1 MKLVILMFLED
12 DTEAVE
18 GLLAAHHL
26 VAYSE
31 ISVEGHGMGT
41 AGWYGQVAPYASRML
56 LVFLDADKA
65 VQLLAAVSAC
75 TGCKD
80 PNHPIHAWQIDV
92 DKAAASRPP
101 ARDAN
106 AQPNRQP

>member
-1 MKLVILMFLED
+1 MKLVILMFLEE
-12 DTEAVE
+12 DTPIVE
-18 GLLAAHHL
+18 RVLDEHQL

-41 AGWYGQVAPYASRML
+41 AGWYGKVAPYQSRML
-56 LVFLDADKA
+56 MVFLGADKA
-65 VQLLAAVSAC
+65 GELLAAVSTC

-92 DKAAASRPP
+92 DKVATSGLPSP
-101 ARDAN
+101 DAN
-106 AQPNRQP
+106 A